1 MMQLHQTQNQLEL
14 KSKTSCFLYWQRR
27 TKCKT
32 SHLFEDGLAP
42 NAEVAFS
49 IDGTAPNANPT
60 VFSVGEPKSKPA
72 FFFDEVAGNS
82 KPANPSPVDSAPN
95 PKPAAFSIAETS
107 PNPNPVAFSGDA
119 TAPNGRTV
127 ASSVDGTTP
136 NAKSPLYL
144 KMEQH

>member
-1 MMQLHQTQNQLEL
+1 MELHQMQTQLFSLLVNLNQNQL
-14 KSKTSCFLYWQRR
+14 
-27 TKCKT
+27 
-32 SHLFEDGLAP
+32 
-42 NAEVAFS
+42 
-49 IDGTAPNANPT
+49 
-60 VFSVGEPKSKPA
+60 
-72 FFFDEVAGNS
+72 FFDEVAGNS

>member
-1 MMQLHQTQNQLEL
+1 MQNQLEL

-60 VFSVGEPKSKPA
+60 VFSVGEPKSKP
-72 FFFDEVAGNS
+72 D
-82 KPANPSPVDSAPN
+82 
-95 PKPAAFSIAETS
+95 
-107 PNPNPVAFSGDA
+107 PVAFSGDA